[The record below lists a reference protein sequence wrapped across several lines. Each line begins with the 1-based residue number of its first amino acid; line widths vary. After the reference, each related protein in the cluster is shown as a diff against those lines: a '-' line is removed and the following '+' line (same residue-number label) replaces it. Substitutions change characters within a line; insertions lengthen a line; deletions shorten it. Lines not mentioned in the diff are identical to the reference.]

1 VPRAPRNRS
10 LGRSV
15 AGSLSRSPDGS
26 QAAVVTDDWPAELPI
41 LDAEL
46 ELLRAEAL
54 DILAA
59 LLDHDP
65 D

>member
-1 VPRAPRNRS
+1 MPRAPRNRS
-10 LGRSV
+10 PRTRSLGD
-15 AGSLSRSPDGS
+15 P
-26 QAAVVTDDWPAELPI
+26 AAPRAPIVTDDWPAGLPI

>member
-1 VPRAPRNRS
+1 MPRAPRNRS
-10 LGRSV
+10 PRTLGD
-15 AGSLSRSPDGS
+15 P
-26 QAAVVTDDWPAELPI
+26 AAPEAPIVTDDWPAELPI

-59 LLDHDP
+59 LLDHNLD
-65 D
+65 

>member
-10 LGRSV
+10 PRNRPLADSAAHEV
-15 AGSLSRSPDGS
+15 AI
-26 QAAVVTDDWPAELPI
+26 VTDDWPAELPI

-54 DILAA
+54 DILSA

-65 D
+65 G

>member
-1 VPRAPRNRS
+1 
-10 LGRSV
+10 L
-15 AGSLSRSPDGS
+15 
-26 QAAVVTDDWPAELPI
+26 PAELPI

-59 LLDHDP
+59 LLNHDP
-65 D
+65 DL